1 MNNVEIQCIM
11 HYESEGAYPDL
22 SEHSDKLELHAVPE
36 FDFDCRVEQWN
47 TVEFKVLAVF
57 DYSHQKIRETNYCF
71 LNYNLKKRPLYCR
84 NR

>member
-1 MNNVEIQCIM
+1 M
-11 HYESEGAYPDL
+11 HYESDEPEGACPDL

-36 FDFDCRVEQWN
+36 FDFDFRVEQSN

-57 DYSHQKIRETNYCF
+57 DYSHQKTGETNYCF
-71 LNYNLKKRPLYCR
+71 LNHNLKTRPLYCR